1 MAKDVPT
8 AKPRR
13 RALRLGLV
21 LAAVAVEA
29 LVLVRH
35 GYPPYGGRVRV
46 RCREGHEFTMIWL
59 PGISL
64 RSLRLG
70 PKRLMRCKPGKHWS
84 LVTLVDRSAPEE
96 KLP

>member
-1 MAKDVPT
+1 
-8 AKPRR
+8 
-13 RALRLGLV
+13 
-21 LAAVAVEA
+21 
-29 LVLVRH
+29 
-35 GYPPYGGRVRV
+35 
-46 RCREGHEFTMIWL
+46 MIWL